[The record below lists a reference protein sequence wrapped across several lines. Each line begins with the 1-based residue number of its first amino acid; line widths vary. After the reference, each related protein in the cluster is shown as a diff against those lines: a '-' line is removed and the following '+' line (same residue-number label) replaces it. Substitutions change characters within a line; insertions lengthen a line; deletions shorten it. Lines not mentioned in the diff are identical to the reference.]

1 MRRDSNRF
9 IRISGTSGTSGTS
22 EYSLIAGRWSLIK
35 VDEMVINSS
44 K

>member
-1 MRRDSNRF
+1 MRRDINRF

-22 EYSLIAGRWSLIK
+22 EYSLIAGRWSLIM
-35 VDEMVINSS
+35 VDETVINSS